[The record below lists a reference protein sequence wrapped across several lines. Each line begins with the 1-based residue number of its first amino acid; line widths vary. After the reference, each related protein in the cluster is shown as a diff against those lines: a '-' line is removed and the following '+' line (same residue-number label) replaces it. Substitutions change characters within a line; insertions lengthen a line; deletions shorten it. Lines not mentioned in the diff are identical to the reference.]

1 MEKRTGLFTNGIIW
15 FGVAISVSEIEAGI
29 EIGAAAAHDSLW
41 LPLVLGHV
49 LGGILLFFVGLI
61 GARVR
66 LNAMET
72 TASTFGKYGSKF
84 FAALNTFQ
92 LLAWVAVLNAQ
103 GASALAGLNL
113 PVSFPLTCV
122 ILAVLI
128 ALWVYV
134 GLKRSANVTTVVMA
148 ALAVLLA
155 VLSVK
160 LFGLGSA
167 DGTTVSGDSITGSV
181 AGAAAGTAA
190 LLGFWNIFEIS
201 IAMPISWLP
210 VISDYTKDVENPVKA
225 TAVSAAAYTFA
236 SLWMYILGIE
246 ISNIGSGTSIA
257 QAILLAGLG
266 IPGIIIVVLS
276 TVTTNFL
283 AANSAG
289 ESSKAIYNKVNPKV
303 AGVVVS
309 LLSAALA
316 ISGIM
321 EHYISF
327 LYLIASVFAPMAA
340 VLLVSFYFAKAGA
353 VYPGASDTH
362 ENIAGASD
370 TRESKA
376 RAFWLWNLFAWLV
389 GFIVY
394 QVAERLDSVPLG
406 PTLVAVIVSA
416 ALAYARV
423 LVVSRRVS

>member
-1 MEKRTGLFTNGIIW
+1 MEKRTGLFSNGIIW

-29 EIGAAAAHDSLW
+29 EIGAAAARDSLW
-41 LPLVLGHV
+41 LPLVLGHI

-72 TASTFGKYGSKF
+72 TKSTFGKYGSKF

-103 GASALAGLNL
+103 GTSALAGLNL
-113 PVSFPLTCV
+113 PISFPLTCV

-128 ALWVYV
+128 AAWVYV
-134 GLKRSANVTTVVMA
+134 GIRRSANVTTVVMA
-148 ALAVLLA
+148 ALTILLA
-155 VLSVK
+155 ILSVK
-160 LFGLGSA
+160 LFGLGS
-167 DGTTVSGDSITGSV
+167 GSSSV
-181 AGAAAGTAA
+181 ASAAGAATTGTAA
-190 LLGFWNIFEIS
+190 TAAALKFWNIFEIS

-210 VISDYTKDVENPVKA
+210 VISDYTKDAEKPVKA
-225 TAVSAAAYTFA
+225 TAISAIAYTFA

-246 ISNIGSGTSIA
+246 ISGIGANNNIA

-289 ESSKAIYNKVNPKV
+289 ESSKAIYSKINPKI

-340 VLLVSFYFAKAGA
+340 VLLVSFYFSKER
-353 VYPGASDTH
+353 S
-362 ENIAGASD
+362 
-370 TRESKA
+370 ESLGV
-376 RAFWLWNLFAWLV
+376 WLWNIFAWLA
-389 GFIVY
+389 GFIAY
-394 QVAERLDSVPLG
+394 QVAERFDSVFLG
-406 PTLVAVIVSA
+406 PTLLAVIVSA
-416 ALAYARV
+416 AFASVRV
-423 LVVSRRVS
+423 LSEIRGDSPRNKSGAGSSSRE

>member
-1 MEKRTGLFTNGIIW
+1 MEKRTGLFANGIIW

-29 EIGAAAAHDSLW
+29 EIGAASAADSLW
-41 LPLVLGHV
+41 LPLVLGHI

-72 TASTFGKYGSKF
+72 TKSSFGKYGSKF

-113 PVSFPLTCV
+113 PISFPLTCL
-122 ILAVLI
+122 ILAALI
-128 ALWVYV
+128 AAWVYV
-134 GLKRSANVTTVVMA
+134 GIRRSANVTTFVMA
-148 ALAVLLA
+148 ALTVLLA
-155 VLSVK
+155 ILSVK
-160 LFGLGSA
+160 LFGLDNGSGA
-167 DGTTVSGDSITGSV
+167 VASA
-181 AGAAAGTAA
+181 AGASATAA
-190 LLGFWNIFEIS
+190 TLKFWNIFEIS

-210 VISDYTKDVENPVKA
+210 VISDYTKDAEKPVKA
-225 TAVSAAAYTFA
+225 TAISAIAYTIA
-236 SLWMYILGIE
+236 SLWMYIIGIE
-246 ISNIGSGTSIA
+246 ISGIGASNNIA

-289 ESSKAIYNKVNPKV
+289 ESSKAIYSKINPKI

-309 LLSAALA
+309 FLSAALA

-340 VLLVSFYFAKAGA
+340 VLLVSFYFSKER
-353 VYPGASDTH
+353 T
-362 ENIAGASD
+362 
-370 TRESKA
+370 ESLGV
-376 RAFWLWNLFAWLV
+376 WLWNIFAWLA
-389 GFIVY
+389 GFIAY
-394 QVAERLDSVPLG
+394 QVAEHFDSVFLG
-406 PTLVAVIVSA
+406 PTLLAVIVSA
-416 ALAYARV
+416 AFASVRV
-423 LVVSRRVS
+423 LSERKQ